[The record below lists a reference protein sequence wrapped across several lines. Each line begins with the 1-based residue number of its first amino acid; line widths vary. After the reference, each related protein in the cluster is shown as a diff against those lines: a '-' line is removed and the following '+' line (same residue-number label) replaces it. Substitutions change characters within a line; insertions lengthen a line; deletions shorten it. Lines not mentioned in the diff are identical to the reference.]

1 MDYNRLAD
9 RVLKQLTKYGRNVT
23 LRQYFIGG
31 DYDPATQKAS
41 SVASTVDSIRK
52 ALVTDQPS
60 KRIGPQ
66 YGVNLKAGS
75 LIQDGEKWVY
85 LDAKGSPPKIQDHM
99 IIGEV
104 EYAIVDVQSISPG
117 EVPVV
122 YLVVLRL

>member
-1 MDYNRLAD
+1 MNYNRLAD
-9 RVLKQLTKYGRNVT
+9 RVLLKLTKYGRKVT
-23 LRQYFIGG
+23 LRQVFVGG
-31 DYDPATQKAS
+31 DYDPATQTAS
-41 SVASTVDSIRK
+41 SVASVVDTVRT

-66 YGVNLKAGS
+66 YGVNLKAGT

-85 LDAKGSPPKIQDHM
+85 LDAKGAPPKIQDRM
-99 IIGEV
+99 VIGEV

-117 EVPVV
+117 EIPVV